1 MRFKTRNCWSKVI
14 YSVHMNTGTARM
26 VGLLAALLLP
36 AAGFAAQ
43 AGGVAASASGP
54 LHKQLQHTQAE
65 LLHQR
70 SQTNPP
76 RASVADLEKISAA
89 NRAALEQRDREIA
102 ELRR

>member
-1 MRFKTRNCWSKVI
+1 
-14 YSVHMNTGTARM
+14 M

-65 LLHQR
+65 LQHQR
-70 SQTNPP
+70 AQTNQL
-76 RASVADLEKISAA
+76 RARVEDLEKNSAA

-102 ELRR
+102 ELRRKLAAMSAPAGSAPPPAGSH